1 MEIMLNLKGICLFGF
16 GPWPKLNLTKKK
28 IFANYKNLE
37 KLVYSE
43 SITFSKK
50 NFNFLDR
57 SPVISCAD
65 PDPRVKITGYLT
77 RKSESVFENVLLSEK
92 TDFNKECAKIR
103 GIIIRKL

>member
-1 MEIMLNLKGICLFGF
+1 MHKSQYILRAVHFQG
-16 GPWPKLNLTKKK
+16 K
-28 IFANYKNLE
+28 I
-37 KLVYSE
+37 
-43 SITFSKK
+43 
-50 NFNFLDR
+50 FNFLIR